1 MLITLIAGA
10 RPNFMKIA
18 PLIKAIQAAE
28 AAGKDIHYRLV
39 HTGQH
44 YDKNMSDTFFEEL
57 GIPMPDVNLGCG
69 GGTQAEQ
76 TANIMVAF
84 EQDLMQN
91 PTDLVLVVGDVTST
105 MACSIVAKK
114 LNTKVCHVEAGIRSW
129 DLTMPEEINRMVTDA
144 LADYMFTT
152 SEVANKNLLLQGAS
166 LEVKGERLEAK
177 GEENGKA
184 DIHAYRLIASS
195 PHNLPVL
202 DEEQYAFKR
211 NVQRVW
217 FVGNVMIDTLLANRS
232 RFRRPAVY
240 DELGLTEK
248 NYVVMTM
255 HRPANVD
262 EEQHLKALMEQII
275 TNVHNLP
282 IIFPIHPRTAKLFYN
297 LWGNE
302 EQLRS
307 IFPNLHIVDPMGYL
321 EFNYLVEH
329 AKVVVTDSGGITEET
344 TVMGVPCITL
354 RDNTERPETCTIGTN
369 RLIGTNPNAIKPALD
384 ILFAGQWQQGAI
396 PPLWDGHTA
405 ERIVEILYAVFSER
419 ACGATV

>member
-18 PLIKAIQAAE
+18 PLIKAIQVAE

-152 SEVANKNLLLQGAS
+152 SEIANKNLVLQGAE
-166 LEVKGERLEAK
+166 LEVKGERLKAR
-177 GEENGKA
+177 GEE
-184 DIHAYRLIASS
+184 
-195 PHNLPVL
+195 LPAL
-202 DEEQYAFKR
+202 PEEQYAFKR

-217 FVGNVMIDTLLANRS
+217 YVGNVMIDTLQANRS
-232 RFRRPAVY
+232 RFRKPEVY
-240 DELGLTEK
+240 DALGLEEK
-248 NYVVMTM
+248 QYVVMTM

-262 EEQHLKALMEQII
+262 EEAHLKALMEQII
-275 TNVHNLP
+275 TNVHGLP
-282 IIFPIHPRTAKLFYN
+282 IIFPIHPRTAKIFYN

-302 EQLRS
+302 EQLKAL
-307 IFPNLHIVDPMGYL
+307 FPNLHIVDPMGYL
-321 EFNYLVEH
+321 EFNYLVER
-329 AKVVVTDSGGITEET
+329 AKAVVTDSGGITEET

-354 RDNTERPETCTIGTN
+354 RDNTERPETCTVGTN
-369 RLIGTNPNAIKPALD
+369 MLIGTKPEAIKPALD
-384 ILFAGQWQQGAI
+384 KLFAGEWKQGAI
-396 PPLWDGHTA
+396 PALWDGHTA
-405 ERIVEILYAVFSER
+405 ERIVEILL
-419 ACGATV
+419 GL